1 MQFHRR
7 ARLRPY
13 ERLHIVPITVR
24 AARAYVN
31 AHHRHLRAPAG
42 AKLAIGVRDT
52 RARLRG
58 VAVLGRPVAR
68 SLDDGSTIEVTRVAT
83 DGCPNACSALY
94 GAAARI
100 ARALGYA
107 RALSY
112 TLASEPG
119 TSLRAA
125 GWRPMH
131 LSRGGSWSRH
141 SRVRSD
147 LQPLGP
153 KRRWE
158 ISLVAGPARD
168 RRATC

>member
-7 ARLRPY
+7 TRLRPY

-31 AHHRHLRAPAG
+31 AHHRHLRAPVG
-42 AKLAIGVRDT
+42 AKLAIGVNDD

-68 SLDDGSTIEVTRVAT
+68 RLDDGCTIEVTRVAT
-83 DGCPNACSALY
+83 DGCPDACSALY

-112 TLASEPG
+112 ALGSERG

-125 GWRPMH
+125 GWQPMN
-131 LSRGGSWSRH
+131 LSRGGSWSR
-141 SRVRSD
+141 RARARRD

-158 ISLVAGPARD
+158 IRLANGPHRDTHVA
-168 RRATC
+168 C